1 MLTHHSCFMF
11 HAFMLLRL
19 HTKKIL
25 SLHTRKTNSVLD
37 YFVQNYTN
45 GYAVEAESI
54 HFSFTENA
62 SRLFI
67 WCCLCKVGKKKEI
80 HQIKTYS
87 FRYYSNMLFQHI
99 VLEQNLQSLK
109 VFIQSSSQNNLRM
122 IHVLSVNTGS
132 CNVCFWLEDNPGP
145 DILKGRYCPFPVK
158 CQHTK
163 DVIMQNCKFYSGAQ

>member
-1 MLTHHSCFMF
+1 M
-11 HAFMLLRL
+11 A
-19 HTKKIL
+19 
-25 SLHTRKTNSVLD
+25 
-37 YFVQNYTN
+37 VQSKQK
-45 GYAVEAESI
+45 VF

-67 WCCLCKVGKKKEI
+67 SYCLCKVGKKKET

-87 FRYYSNMLFQHI
+87 FRFYSNMLFYI

-132 CNVCFWLEDNPGP
+132 ATLH
-145 DILKGRYCPFPVK
+145 L
-158 CQHTK
+158 H
-163 DVIMQNCKFYSGAQ
+163 M